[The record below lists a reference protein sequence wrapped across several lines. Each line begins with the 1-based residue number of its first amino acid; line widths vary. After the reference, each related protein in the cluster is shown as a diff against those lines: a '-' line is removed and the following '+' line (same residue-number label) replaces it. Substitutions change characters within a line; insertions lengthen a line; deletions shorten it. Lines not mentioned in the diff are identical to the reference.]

1 MRACQATSSRGA
13 SVPDL
18 VRDVSELRKAL
29 EGELAAIAAASG
41 AQPAAGARGNELWLG
56 ADEAEAAATAL
67 RPKLQAA
74 RKTTEA
80 LLFEVVA
87 LEVRRLLLSA
97 CSKQADA
104 DVSRNLL
111 LSPSSTRVAQTGR
124 YFLTG
129 TVLAFVSVHQP
140 FLRFLFC

>member
-1 MRACQATSSRGA
+1 MRACQATSAKGVA
-13 SVPDL
+13 VPEL
-18 VRDVSELRKAL
+18 AKDVAELRKAL

-67 RPKLQAA
+67 RPKLQSA

-87 LEVRRLLLSA
+87 LEVRCPHKLSKHPPMDSHVPLA
-97 CSKQADA
+97 C
-104 DVSRNLL
+104 V
-111 LSPSSTRVAQTGR
+111 VAA
-124 YFLTG
+124 LP
-129 TVLAFVSVHQP
+129 ANA
-140 FLRFLFC
+140 